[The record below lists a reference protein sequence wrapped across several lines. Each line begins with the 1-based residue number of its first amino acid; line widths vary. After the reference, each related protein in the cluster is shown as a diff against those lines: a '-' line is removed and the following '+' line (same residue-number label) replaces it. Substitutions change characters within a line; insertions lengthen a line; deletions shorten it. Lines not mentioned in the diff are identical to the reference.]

1 MYTLEQFEN
10 DISKAL
16 QEKNILKIQK
26 VYLDRLLASYTSYI
40 FTARLEPLSMWK
52 RVTSPVDITV
62 CYYCDG
68 DYWGYG
74 FNKEWDYC
82 YATSDKVI
90 NKIQDSYLCSILL

>member
-10 DISKAL
+10 DIKKVL
-16 QEKNILKIQK
+16 QEKGILKIQK
-26 VYLDRLLASYTSYI
+26 VSLDRLLASYTSYI

-68 DYWGYG
+68 NYWGYG
-74 FNKEWDYC
+74 FNKEWNY
-82 YATSDKVI
+82 THSTVNEVI
-90 NKIQDSYLCSILL
+90 NKIQRYYLCSI